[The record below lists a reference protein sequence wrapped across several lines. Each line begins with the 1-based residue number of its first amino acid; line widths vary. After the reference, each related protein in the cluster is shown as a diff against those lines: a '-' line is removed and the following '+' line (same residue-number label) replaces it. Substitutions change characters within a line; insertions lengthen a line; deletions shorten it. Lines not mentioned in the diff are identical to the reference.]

1 MFVFFSHPVEQL
13 IRVLFQK
20 KQCLQIVKLYVKLN
34 HEKSQGRLNLIPIC
48 KKGPQLNQGTLEE
61 L

>member
-1 MFVFFSHPVEQL
+1 MFVFFSPSGAIDTFLVP
-13 IRVLFQK
+13 K

-48 KKGPQLNQGTLEE
+48 KMTQIDQGTLEE